1 MTTSTPTF
9 FENAEKN
16 IDPALTAA
24 ALRDTKRAVYWLDN
38 PDRPGARPKLAEQI
52 TADLLVVGGGYTGL
66 WSALQAKERN
76 PEAKVVLL
84 EAGWVG
90 DEASGRNGGF
100 CEASLV
106 HGESNGENHLPEENA
121 RLTELGKEN
130 LKEFVGAIKRYDI
143 DCDLIQDG
151 GLNVATEPH
160 QDQWLREE
168 ANGED
173 VLYLDLEETSKM
185 IRSTAFISGSW
196 SKDDTVLV
204 HPAKLVWGLLK
215 ACEELG
221 VKVYEQSRVLSLAEQ
236 GQLMAANTD
245 SGQVL
250 ASKVVLGTNVF
261 QPLLKRNALMTVPV
275 YDYALV
281 TEPLTAAQREAIG
294 WETLTGLADLN
305 SRFHYSRPIIDENG
319 DFRIL
324 YGGYDAPYFFGGKV
338 DRKHYNSESSYARL
352 AAHFF
357 STFPDLKDLKF
368 SHAWGGAI
376 DTCSRFFAFFDL
388 AYNGKVASA
397 AGFTGLGVGA
407 THFAAKVMLDLLEG
421 HKTELTELKMV
432 KKKPL
437 PFPPEPAAWLGVK
450 MMTAAMARADRR
462 EGKRG
467 LFLRTMDAIGMGFD
481 S

>member
-9 FENAEKN
+9 FEQAEQT
-16 IDPALTAA
+16 IDPALTATS
-24 ALRDTKRAVYWLDN
+24 LRETKRAVYWLDN
-38 PDRPGARPKLAEQI
+38 PNRPAPRPKLTEHT

-66 WSALQAKERN
+66 WSALQAKERH
-76 PEAKVVLL
+76 PEATVVLL

-130 LKEFVGAIKRYDI
+130 LAELIDTLHRYNI

-151 GLNVATEPH
+151 SLSVAIEPH

-173 VLYLDLEETSKM
+173 VFYLDREETSKM
-185 IRSTAFISGSW
+185 IRSDAFLSGSW
-196 SKDDTVLV
+196 STADTVLV
-204 HPAKLVWGLLK
+204 HPAKLVWGLLT

-221 VKVYEQSRVLSLAEQ
+221 VKVYEQSRVDSLSEQ
-236 GQLMAANTD
+236 GDLVAAATAD
-245 SGQVL
+245 GQVL
-250 ASKVVLGTNVF
+250 AKKVILGTNVF
-261 QPLLKRNALMTVPV
+261 PSLLKRNALKTVPV

-281 TEPLTAAQREAIG
+281 TEPLTEAQREAIG
-294 WETLTGLADLN
+294 WEKLTGLVDLN
-305 SRFHYSRPIIDENG
+305 SRFHYSRPIIDEQG

-324 YGGYDAPYFFGGKV
+324 YGGYDALYFFGGKV
-338 DRKHYNSESSYARL
+338 DRKHYNSEDTYTRL

-357 STFPDLKDLKF
+357 ATFPALEGLKF

-376 DTCSRFFAFFDL
+376 DSCSRFFSFFDL
-388 AYNGKVASA
+388 AYDGKVASA

-407 THFAAKVMLDLLEG
+407 THFAAKVMLDLLSGET
-421 HKTELTELKMV
+421 TELTELKMV

-450 MMTAAMARADRR
+450 MMTGAMAASDRN